1 MKKCSKCGEEKAFD
15 QFPKSGLD
23 RKGRPKFKSFCKPCG
38 TALSSEKW
46 AKQKADPVWIEK
58 YRERDREKK
67 RKARALNPGREAQ
80 RCAKYRRSEKGALTC
95 KRITDERSKKLKQQT
110 FLKNVGSF
118 VAIRS
123 FACRG
128 CGELKIKRGA
138 NGPNICTPCFHEKGA
153 CYGLSFER
161 KQIEATCSD
170 CGVVHMAKAKSASC
184 VKCAKR
190 RAKFN
195 QRKREK
201 EFGKTFK
208 ARCRKHNTVWTPVN
222 RMEVFR
228 RDKWLCSYCG
238 VRVIL
243 SKVYTPTLATI
254 DHVIPISK
262 GGNHTIDNVVTAC
275 IACNSIKSD
284 KLIQPS
290 KARAIQ
296 GGSQLS
302 FAFDL
307 VIPSL
312 PAQKQCH
319 QKTF

>member
-1 MKKCSKCGEEKAFD
+1 MKKCSKCGEEK
-15 QFPKSGLD
+15 GLD
-23 RKGRPKFKSFCKPCG
+23 HFHLSGHMRNGSPKIKAFCKPCS
-38 TALSSEKW
+38 AVLASQRW
-46 AKQKADPVWIEK
+46 AKKKSDPVWIEK

-67 RKARALNPGREAQ
+67 RKARALNPEKNKEKCRSYQ
-80 RCAKYRRSEKGALTC
+80 KSEKGRQTRAIWA
-95 KRITDERSKKLKQQT
+95 KRKKERT
-110 FLKNVGSF
+110 FLNKVGSF

-123 FACRG
+123 FTCRG
-128 CGELKIKRGA
+128 CGELKIRRGA

-170 CGVVHMAKAKSASC
+170 CGVVHMAKVKSASC

-208 ARCRKHNTVWTPVN
+208 ARCRKYNTVWTPVN

-238 VRVIL
+238 VRVVL
-243 SKVYTPTLATI
+243 SKVYTPNLATI
-254 DHVIPISK
+254 DHVTPISK
-262 GGNHTIDNVVTAC
+262 GGNHSIDNVVTAC

-290 KARAIQ
+290 KTRVRQ
-296 GGSQLS
+296 GGNQLS

-312 PAQKQCH
+312 AAQKQCQ